1 MSAVAPFPATW
12 RRISSAALLPHIA
25 RLLSTDQPGAALP
38 TRKADQAH
46 VALCRLEDGT
56 NALFVVDAEHEA
68 VSILEDRA
76 FKAGLPVTARYQISA
91 DLLQTIYGA
100 QVKTTHI
107 TVRDDADEAW
117 DELLARAVSMRA
129 TDLHFRASRNTAD
142 VEFRIDGLLECVDT
156 LQIERQETLMRA
168 LHARHVGRKDDW
180 VRDRF
185 VQAVATRTINGLQYR
200 VRYQHLP
207 NMLGTV
213 DLRLRILPL
222 ASEAAAATDFASIGF
237 EPDQIKVVQAALS
250 HPRGLFLLC
259 GPMGS
264 GKSTTLKIGLE
275 YLVARYG
282 GGQLIQ
288 TLEDPVE
295 FQIVGVSQCPVDG
308 DITDEEK
315 DNRSWSEALAAV
327 VRSDANTIMLG
338 EIRNSATARASMH
351 LTQTGHKILSTA
363 HAISPFE
370 AISRLMNLGW
380 ERDVLTAQGN
390 ISAIL
395 RQQLIPL
402 LCPSCA
408 TPLQVDA
415 LSREDRRG
423 LENLLRD
430 DLGALRTKGQGCDH
444 CRGRGTVGRTALL
457 EVLVP
462 DRRINEHLVAGRR
475 DVAEELWRA
484 RQAGIAHGLEH
495 VTLLDHAATKL
506 RRGQISAL
514 DVGTYVQPLAQIGSS
529 H

>member
-1 MSAVAPFPATW
+1 MSAVTPFPVAW
-12 RRISSAALLPHIA
+12 RRISSVALLPHIA
-25 RLLSTDQPGAALP
+25 RLLSTDQPSAGLP

-56 NALFVVDAEHEA
+56 NAVFAVDPDHEA
-68 VSILEDRA
+68 VGILEDRA
-76 FKAGLPVTARYQISA
+76 AKAGLSVSARYQIAA
-91 DLLQTIYGA
+91 DMLQTIYGGHA
-100 QVKTTHI
+100 KVTHV
-107 TVRDDADEAW
+107 TARDDADEAW
-117 DELLARAVSMRA
+117 DALLHRAVTMRA
-129 TDLHFRASRNTAD
+129 TDIHFRSSRNTAD
-142 VEFRIDGLLECVDT
+142 IEFRIDGILERVET
-156 LQIERQETLMRA
+156 IQIERAETLMRA

-185 VQAVATRTINGLQYR
+185 VQAAATRTVDGLQYR

-222 ASEAAAATDFASIGF
+222 ASEAAAATDFATVGF

-264 GKSTTLKIGLE
+264 GKSTTLKIAME

-295 FQIVGVSQCPVDG
+295 FQVVGVSQCPVDG
-308 DITDEEK
+308 DIADEVE
-315 DNRSWSEALAAV
+315 DNRKWSEALAAIM
-327 VRSDANTIMLG
+327 RSDANTIMLG
-338 EIRNSATARASMH
+338 ETRNAATARASMH
-351 LTQTGHKILSTA
+351 LTQTGHKILSTL

-402 LCPSCA
+402 LCPACA
-408 TPLQVDA
+408 TPLHVDS
-415 LSREDRRG
+415 LLREDRRG

-430 DLGALRTKGQGCDH
+430 DLGSLRTKGAGCDH
-444 CRGRGTVGRTALL
+444 CSGRGTVGRTALL

-514 DVGTYVQPLAQIGSS
+514 DVSTYVQPLAQIGAT